1 MQRRVPVG
9 RVSRH
14 GAALV
19 SGLLAGLRL
28 VLQRARHDWLVVGAA
43 AVITLLAA
51 AFLAGGLIYAD
62 AVASAGLQRSLA
74 TAEAQAAG
82 LQVRISGA
90 PDLLARTDAAV
101 RDEAALLFA
110 TEAPAI
116 QRRGDTG
123 SWTLPGQ
130 EPDDVTELTIFAFL
144 DDLAAHATLVDGA
157 WPTGAAGPV
166 EVVLH
171 AEAAAGLGYAVGD
184 QLDLVSRLDPDATVT
199 ARLVGTWLPAEV
211 SDRYW
216 WGVQLDLEG
225 VEVGQTYTT
234 WGPMVVDESR
244 YAEVARAGGSGVAW
258 RVFPDPARV
267 TAARLSTIAADLEG
281 LQARLRTRVESS
293 QLNVVSDL
301 GQKLA
306 AADRSLVVAQMSVT
320 VLAVQLAVLAGYA
333 LVLTAGLLIEQ
344 RRAETALLRAR
355 GAGAWQLGLA
365 ALVEALVLAVPVA
378 IAAPLLATWALR
390 AFNAAGPL
398 HEIGLTIA
406 PRVTTLS
413 QAVAAATAA
422 ACALALAMPS
432 LLQGRSFVA
441 LRARRGRQ
449 ASSGMVERAGL
460 DIALLVIAA
469 VGIWQLRAFGAPL
482 TGAVRGQ
489 IGVDPLLVAAPAI
502 GLLAGAVIALR
513 ILPLVAR
520 MADAGMTHGRGLVA
534 SLGAWQI
541 ARRPLRY
548 APAALLLIVTM
559 ALGIFATSYGRTWA
573 VSQADQAAYQ
583 VGADLRVVP
592 NRFAGA
598 VPSLDLAAAYRAAGA
613 SDVMAVHR
621 DGVTFGG
628 RSGGQVLLLDARR
641 GDEVVA
647 FRDDLANDPFAAMM
661 ARLADARPELD
672 VPRLPGAAD
681 GIALTAVLAVDDP
694 PPFDPAEVPAN
705 QRPGPVS
712 PFSLAL
718 VVVDGDGL
726 FHRVELGEIVP
737 GTAPTRLE
745 APLVSP
751 SVSGGTPTGQLSLVA
766 IELHGTA
773 GDNRAVGG
781 HLDVVG
787 LETSVAGTWQA
798 WAPEPAGGFEAVAH
812 ETSGQLT
819 LESGIEEAP
828 DGVTE
833 RLGFL
838 IGAAFDRRRL
848 APVTWSLRAA
858 GVAAART
865 TPRVL
870 VNGSIL
876 GATDAGLGEETTA
889 DLGYGIVPLRLEED
903 LDAFPTLDPGAAIMV
918 ADLGT
923 VALDAYLARA
933 TILEPDEWWLTADD
947 PVALGGA
954 LRAPPFESVDTV
966 AAITRTAAL
975 QTDPVAL
982 GILGA
987 LLLGVVAA
995 AAFAAIGFA
1004 VSTSVAARERMTE
1017 FAVLRALGL
1026 SPRQLAGWLSLENA
1040 ILVLVSLLIGTGLGL
1055 VISWVVLPFVTLTQA
1070 GTRPVPGLLI
1080 SIPWGQIALLEAVAL
1095 VSLTLTV
1102 AVLAF
1107 VLRRVGL
1114 GSALRIG
1121 ED

>member
-1 MQRRVPVG
+1 MQRRVPVE

-51 AFLAGGLIYAD
+51 AFLAGGIIYAE

-74 TAEAQAAG
+74 TADAPSAG
-82 LQVRISGA
+82 LQVRMAGP

-101 RDEAALLFA
+101 RDEAAELFA
-110 TEAPAI
+110 SEAPSVR
-116 QRRGDTG
+116 RRGETG

-130 EPDDVTELTIFAFL
+130 DPDAVSELTAFAFL
-144 DDLAAHATLVDGA
+144 DDLPAHASLVEGA
-157 WPTGAAGPV
+157 WPTGAAGDI

-171 AEAAAGLGYAVGD
+171 AEAAGRLGYAVGD
-184 QLDLVSRLDPDATVT
+184 ELALVSRLDPNATVT
-199 ARLVGTWLPAEV
+199 ARLVGTWLPADV

-216 WGVQLDLEG
+216 WGVELDLEG

-234 WGPMVVDESR
+234 WGPMVLDESR
-244 YAEVARAGGSGVAW
+244 YADVAAAGGSGVAW

-267 TAARLSTIAADLEG
+267 TAARLSGISADLDG
-281 LQARLRTRVESS
+281 LQARLRTRVASS
-293 QLNVVSDL
+293 QLNVVTQL
-301 GQKLA
+301 GEKLA

-344 RRAETALLRAR
+344 RRGETALLRAR

-365 ALVEALVLAVPVA
+365 ALIEALVLAVPVA
-378 IAAPLLATWALR
+378 IVAPLLATWALL
-390 AFNAAGPL
+390 AFNSAGPL

-406 PRVTTLS
+406 PRVTPLA
-413 QAVAAATAA
+413 QVVAAATAA

-460 DIALLVIAA
+460 DIALLVIAG

-502 GLLAGAVIALR
+502 GLLAGAVVALR

-520 MADAGMTHGRGLVA
+520 VADAGMTHGRGLVA

-559 ALGIFATSYGRTWA
+559 ALGIFAISYGRTWA

-583 VGADLRVVP
+583 VGSDLRVVP

-613 SDVMAVHR
+613 TDVMAVHR

-628 RSGGQVLLLDARR
+628 RGGGQVLLLDARR

-647 FRDDLANDPFAAMM
+647 FRDDLANDPFGAMM

-672 VPRLPGAAD
+672 VPGLPDTAD
-681 GIALTAVLAVDDP
+681 GIAVTAALAVDDP
-694 PPFDPAEVPAN
+694 PPFDPDQVPQN

-712 PFSLAL
+712 PFSLA
-718 VVVDGDGL
+718 VVVADGDGL
-726 FHRVELGEIVP
+726 FHRIELGEIEP
-737 GTAPTRLE
+737 AAASTRLE
-745 APLVSP
+745 APLVSTTAA
-751 SVSGGTPTGQLSLVA
+751 GGVPTRPLSLVA

-781 HLDVVG
+781 HLDVMG
-787 LETSVAGTWQA
+787 LETSDGAAWRA
-798 WAPEPAGGFEAVAH
+798 WAAEPAGGFEAVAH
-812 ETSGQLT
+812 ESSGQLT
-819 LESGIEEAP
+819 LEAGIEDAP
-828 DGVTE
+828 EGVSE

-838 IGAAFDRRRL
+838 IGAALDPRRL
-848 APVTWSLRAA
+848 APVTWSLRPA

-865 TPRVL
+865 TPKVL

-876 GATDAGLGEETTA
+876 AATDAGLGDDTTA
-889 DLGYGIVPLRLEED
+889 DIGYGIVPLRLEED
-903 LDAFPTLDPGAAIMV
+903 LDAFPTLDPGEAIIV
-918 ADLGT
+918 GDLGT
-923 VALDAYLARA
+923 VALDAYVARA

-947 PVALGGA
+947 AIAVGA
-954 LRAPPFESVDTV
+954 VLRASPFESADTV
-966 AAITRTAAL
+966 AKVTRTAAL

-1040 ILVLVSLLIGTGLGL
+1040 ILVVVSLLIGTGLGL
-1055 VISWVVLPFVTLTQA
+1055 LISWVVLPFVTLTQA
-1070 GTRPVPGLLI
+1070 GATPVPALQI

-1095 VSLTLTV
+1095 VSLSLTV

>member
-1 MQRRVPVG
+1 M
-9 RVSRH
+9 SRL
-14 GAALV
+14 GAARV
-19 SGLLAGLRL
+19 NGLLAGLRL

-74 TAEAQAAG
+74 SAEAQSAG
-82 LQVRISGA
+82 LQVRVGGP
-90 PDLLARTDAAV
+90 PDLLARTDEAV

-110 TEAPAI
+110 NESPTV

-130 EPDDVTELTIFAFL
+130 DADDITQLTVFAYL

-157 WPTGAAGPV
+157 WPTGAGEDV
-166 EVVLH
+166 EVALN

-184 QLDLVSRLDPDATVT
+184 ELDLVSRLDPEATTT
-199 ARLVGTWLPAEV
+199 ARLVGTWLPAEI

-216 WGVQLDLEG
+216 WGERLDLEG
-225 VEVGQTYTT
+225 VDVGQTYTT

-244 YAEVARAGGSGVAW
+244 YDEVATAGGSAVSW

-267 TAARLSTIAADLEG
+267 TAARLSAIAADLEG
-281 LQARLRTRVESS
+281 LQARLRSRVASS

-301 GQKLA
+301 GEKLA

-320 VLAVQLAVLAGYA
+320 VLAIQLAVLAGYA

-344 RRAETALLRAR
+344 RRGETALLRAR

-365 ALVEALVLAVPVA
+365 ALIEALVLAVPVA
-378 IAAPLLATWALR
+378 IVAPLLATWALG

-398 HEIGLTIA
+398 HEIGLSIT
-406 PRVTTLS
+406 PRVTALS

-460 DIALLVIAA
+460 DVALLVIAG

-489 IGVDPLLVAAPAI
+489 LGVDPLLVAAPAI

-520 MADAGMTHGRGLVA
+520 LADAGMTHGRGLVA

-559 ALGIFATSYGRTWA
+559 ALGIFAISYGRTWA

-598 VPSLDLAAAYRAAGA
+598 VPSLDLASAYRAAGA
-613 SDVMAVHR
+613 SDVMAAHR
-621 DGVTFGG
+621 EGVTFGG

-647 FRDDLANDPFAAMM
+647 FRGDLANDPFAAMM

-672 VPRLPGAAD
+672 VPRLPDGAEAVAVT
-681 GIALTAVLAVDDP
+681 ALLAVDDP
-694 PPFDPAEVPAN
+694 PPFDPQEVPQN

-718 VVVDGDGL
+718 VVVDGDGI
-726 FHRVELGEIVP
+726 FHRVELGEMAP
-737 GTAPTRLE
+737 GATPSRLV
-745 APLVSP
+745 APLVTA
-751 SVSGGTPTGQLSLVA
+751 SVAGGAPTGPLSLVA

-781 HLDVVG
+781 HLDIVG
-787 LETSVAGTWQA
+787 LEASVAGTWQA
-798 WAPEPAGGFEAVAH
+798 WAPAPAGGFEAAAY
-812 ETSGQLT
+812 ESSGQLT
-819 LESGIEEAP
+819 LEAGLEEAP
-828 DGVTE
+828 DGVTD

-838 IGAAFDRRRL
+838 IGAALDRRRL
-848 APVTWSLRAA
+848 APVTWSLRPA
-858 GVAAART
+858 GVAAGRV
-865 TPRVL
+865 TPKIL
-870 VNGSIL
+870 VNGSLL
-876 GATDAGLGEETTA
+876 GATEAGLGDDATA

-903 LDAFPTLDPGAAIMV
+903 LDAFPTLDPGEAIIV
-918 ADLGT
+918 GDLGT

-933 TILEPDEWWLTADD
+933 TVLEPDEWWMTAAE
-947 PVALGGA
+947 PVALGDA
-954 LRAPPFESVDTV
+954 LRAPPFESVETIASV
-966 AAITRTAAL
+966 TRTAAL

-1040 ILVLVSLLIGTGLGL
+1040 ILVVVSLLIGTGLGL
-1055 VISWVVLPFVTLTQA
+1055 LISWVVLPFVTLTQA
-1070 GTRPVPGLLI
+1070 GTRPVPDLQI

-1095 VSLTLTV
+1095 VSLTVTV
-1102 AVLAF
+1102 GVLAF